1 MIVLKSKD
9 AQPQFDDVD
18 DLAHVFDFSVPED
31 EWKIRLPRELGVE
44 ARERAKHDGI
54 TLTELT
60 RRALKSDNLSDT
72 ADTVRPGR
80 RPKNTDGREQL
91 GDEWKIKLPYAVG
104 HKARAKAKQD
114 GISLSS
120 LARRAITGYLRTRN
134 QDEHPLF

>member
-1 MIVLKSKD
+1 MIVLKSMD

-18 DLAHVFDFSVPED
+18 GFAHVFDSSELED
-31 EWKIRLPRELGVE
+31 EWKIRLSRELGVA

-60 RRALKSDNLSDT
+60 RKALET
-72 ADTVRPGR
+72 TDTVRPGR

-91 GDEWKIKLPYAVG
+91 GDEWKIKLPYAIG
-104 HKARAKAKQD
+104 KMARERASEE

-120 LARRAITGYLRTRN
+120 LARRAISGYLRQRDTEE
-134 QDEHPLF
+134 QPLF